1 MAESRGS
8 DCCPSI
14 HFGCQEELG
23 LSKQELELWMGNN
36 VYKTHKMYKATFK
49 LSKQK
54 GIWGTVLLHCLLLQ
68 CKR

>member
-1 MAESRGS
+1 MPLSTFWAHEES
-8 DCCPSI
+8 
-14 HFGCQEELG
+14 G

-49 LSKQK
+49 LSKPK
-54 GIWGTVLLHCLLLQ
+54 GTWGTVLLHCLLLQ

>member
-1 MAESRGS
+1 MLPLNTFRT
-8 DCCPSI
+8 
-14 HFGCQEELG
+14 QEELG

-49 LSKQK
+49 LSKPK
-54 GIWGTVLLHCLLLQ
+54 GTWGTVLLHCLLLQ